1 MMESTALSS
10 SPSVEPGLVL
20 EEVLSSYLE
29 ALRLGDRHKAQS
41 VIKAAIAAG
50 FDVRDIYLRVFQ
62 PAMYEIGKLWEQNQ
76 FTVAQEHLATAITQS
91 VMAQIYGSVFL
102 RPPLGRTMVATC
114 LGGELHELGIRMV
127 SDFFEME
134 GWDVF
139 YLGANVPTDSVVSM
153 VRERRADLLAIS
165 LTLLAQV
172 PHLRELIA
180 AVRRSPM
187 GNRVKI
193 MVGGQPL
200 NHEPALAASIGADI
214 VARDARE
221 AVAAATRLV
230 R

>member
-1 MMESTALSS
+1 MMESTSLRSASNA
-10 SPSVEPGLVL
+10 EPTRTLD
-20 EEVLSSYLE
+20 EIFSSYLE
-29 ALRLGDRHKAQS
+29 ALRLGDRHKAL
-41 VIKAAIAAG
+41 AIVKSAVAAG
-50 FDVRDIYLRVFQ
+50 LDVRDLYMRVFQ

-114 LGGELHELGIRMV
+114 LGGELHEIGIRMV

-153 VRERRADLLAIS
+153 VRERRADLLAVS

-172 PHLRELIA
+172 PRLRELIT
-180 AVRRSPM
+180 AVRRSPV
-187 GNRVKI
+187 GSRVKI

-200 NHEPALAASIGADI
+200 NNDPTLAAAIGADI
-214 VARDARE
+214 VASDARE
-221 AVAAATRLV
+221 ALAAATRLV

>member
-1 MMESTALSS
+1 MESTVNS

-20 EEVLSSYLE
+20 EEVFSRYLE
-29 ALRLGDRHKAQS
+29 ALRLGDRHKAQA

-50 FDVRDIYLRVFQ
+50 FDVRDIYMRVFQ

-165 LTLLAQV
+165 LTLLVQV

-187 GNRVKI
+187 GKRVKI
-193 MVGGQPL
+193 MIGGQPL
-200 NHEPALAASIGADI
+200 NQDPALAASIDADI

-221 AVAAATRLV
+221 AVATATRLV